1 MTPHRAT
8 HQRKEITMPEMH
20 RRTIAAA
27 AFSVAGCLLFA
38 GCGNGSPAASSSTPA
53 VPAKSGAVSDAPTDP
68 ARTEAATEPTVSS
81 GSAHAC
87 GLVTQKEAGTALGKD
102 PGPGSKFSSHGSSQ
116 CQYGD
121 YATGLVLVNLTP
133 RRGKAAYDLMHN
145 NPKLGHAVDAE
156 GLGDRAFEISGPN
169 TASIYFDKGDALV
182 LVMVE
187 IRSSTTP
194 PMGQA
199 RTLAKSAADRV

>member
-1 MTPHRAT
+1 
-8 HQRKEITMPEMH
+8 MPETL

-27 AFSVAGCLLFA
+27 AFGVAGCLLFA
-38 GCGNGSPAASSSTPA
+38 ACGNATPAAHSTTPTVA
-53 VPAKSGAVSDAPTDP
+53 GKADASSDAPTDP
-68 ARTEAATEPTVSS
+68 ASTDGATAPTVSS

-87 GLVTQKEAGTALGKD
+87 ALVTQQEAGTALGKD

-116 CQYGD
+116 CQYGN

-133 RRGKAAYDLMHN
+133 TRGKAAYDLMRG
-145 NPKLGHAVDAE
+145 NPKVGHAVDVQ

-187 IRSSTTP
+187 IRSATSP

-199 RTLAKSAADRV
+199 RALAKSAADRI

>member
-1 MTPHRAT
+1 M
-8 HQRKEITMPEMH
+8 
-20 RRTIAAA
+20 AAA
-27 AFSVAGCLLFA
+27 AFGVAGCLLFA
-38 GCGNGSPAASSSTPA
+38 ACGNGTPAADSTTPTLA
-53 VPAKSGAVSDAPTDP
+53 AKAGASSDAPTDP
-68 ARTEAATEPTVSS
+68 ASTEAATAPAVSS

-87 GLVTQKEAGTALGKD
+87 ALVTQQEAGSALGKD

-116 CQYGD
+116 CQYGN

-133 RRGKAAYDLMHN
+133 TRGRAAYDLMHN
-145 NPKLGHAVDAE
+145 NPKVGHAVDAQ

-169 TASIYFDKGDALV
+169 TASIFFDKGDALV

-187 IRSSTTP
+187 IRSATSP

-199 RTLAKSAADRV
+199 RALAKSAADRI